1 MELKRERA
9 LVQVLD
15 QIVFGFNQHN
25 QVRMGKLAISESSWR
40 VSPEITSSPD
50 FTSFLCSLIEQYPQL
65 AEEFFSK
72 IGVVKTFVGVDAR
85 SVEERSRA
93 GPETVIS
100 LKSCL
105 PEDSGFRVVGRDSL
119 VPVDNLW
126 EDSLVTEVWLIHC
139 ILDPLLLS
147 SFNC

>member
-1 MELKRERA
+1 
-9 LVQVLD
+9 
-15 QIVFGFNQHN
+15 
-25 QVRMGKLAISESSWR
+25 MGKLAISESSWR
-40 VSPEITSSPD
+40 VTPEITSSPD

-105 PEDSGFRVVGRDSL
+105 PEDSGFLVVGRDSL

-126 EDSLVTEVWLIHC
+126 EDSLVTEVW
-139 ILDPLLLS
+139 
-147 SFNC
+147 